1 MKIEIDHSIR
11 AYDGARLTWTIED
24 LRHQLSYTIAQ
35 YNEAHK
41 AWQDAG
47 STDDFLAK
55 LKERNM
61 WWDARKHAKKQ
72 LDEAMYAA

>member
-1 MKIEIDHSIR
+1 MKIEIGR
-11 AYDGARLTWTIED
+11 TMTTTKLFTIED